1 MRSQP
6 PADDPASPAP
16 GGTMTTRPRRT
27 VLITGF
33 GPFPGHPQNASA
45 LLARLVAEAVRP
57 RLPGY
62 DIRSA
67 VLPVEWKAGPARVRE
82 LIADSRPVLALHF
95 GVSRRATR
103 FAIEQRAVNAAS
115 ESCDAAGELPGA
127 CEVATDGPTELA
139 STLPVPLILER
150 LRRLGIPAQLS
161 RDAGRYLCNAIL
173 YTSLADARRSA
184 TPGYMSRR
192 GFVHVPADLVGGGH
206 DDLSPAGRCRLDWNS
221 AVRGGVEIV
230 SASLGR

>member
-1 MRSQP
+1 MRSPP
-6 PADDPASPAP
+6 PADKPADPAT
-16 GGTMTTRPRRT
+16 GDTMTMRSRRT

-45 LLARLVAEAVRP
+45 LLAGLVAEAARP

-67 VLPVEWKAGPARVRE
+67 VLPVEWKAGPASLRK
-82 LIADSRPVLALHF
+82 LIVESRPILALHF
-95 GVSRRATR
+95 GVSHRATR

-115 ESCDAAGELPGA
+115 ESCDAAGDLPEA
-127 CEVATDGPTELA
+127 CEVSADGPMELA

-173 YTSLADARRSA
+173 YASLAEARRSA
-184 TPGYMSRR
+184 TPGFVSRR

-206 DDLSPAGRCRLDWNS
+206 DDLAPAGRCRLDWNS